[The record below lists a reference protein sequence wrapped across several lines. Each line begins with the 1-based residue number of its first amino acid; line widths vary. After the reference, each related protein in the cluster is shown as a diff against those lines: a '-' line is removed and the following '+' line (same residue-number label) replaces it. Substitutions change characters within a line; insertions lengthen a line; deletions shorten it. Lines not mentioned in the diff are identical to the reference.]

1 LETQLTADQPTRKIT
16 DQEYLKNQQ
25 YRTDANL
32 QARIALHR
40 KYGTN
45 PGSWFRWVY
54 DHLSLPAQALVME
67 AGCGPGDLW
76 YENRDRLPKGARVLL
91 GDLSTG
97 MVTAARA
104 KNAFSA
110 GMYFLALDAQNIPLP
125 SASLDCVIANH
136 MLYHVPDMEAAILE
150 FRRVLKPGGLF
161 CAATNGL
168 NHMRQIYELVHRFKP
183 AYEIP
188 LLSVRRFALEN
199 GPGLLRRYFSQ
210 VHTEIYEENLRVTN
224 ASDLIAYI
232 ASMWH
237 LDTQVDQQ
245 TLERL
250 SAYTQDVV
258 EKYGSIY
265 IEKSQGIIM
274 AAV

>member
-1 LETQLTADQPTRKIT
+1 
-16 DQEYLKNQQ
+16 
-25 YRTDANL
+25 
-32 QARIALHR
+32 
-40 KYGTN
+40 
-45 PGSWFRWVY
+45 
-54 DHLSLPAQALVME
+54 
-67 AGCGPGDLW
+67 
-76 YENRDRLPKGARVLL
+76 
-91 GDLSTG
+91 
-97 MVTAARA
+97 
-104 KNAFSA
+104 
-110 GMYFLALDAQNIPLP
+110 
-125 SASLDCVIANH
+125 